1 MIRTAAFAAACL
13 VSLPV
18 AGTAAAQ
25 TDAYTDHQIGVLQAQ
40 QAMDRQRAVALENEL
55 NARTAEVE
63 ADRRAR
69 QAQMQRQTPYL
80 PTTEAYT
87 AGEDTQAR
95 GESGLP
101 MIPPERLAASNRRVL
116 EIVGERGR

>member
-1 MIRTAAFAAACL
+1 MNRTAAFAAA
-13 VSLPV
+13 SLLTLSS
-18 AGTAAAQ
+18 AGAAAAQ
-25 TDAYTDHQIGVLQAQ
+25 TDAYVDHQIGVLQAQ

-55 NARTAEVE
+55 NARTAEAD

-69 QAQMQRQTPYL
+69 DVQTQREPPYL

-87 AGEDTQAR
+87 ADDDTQAR
-95 GESGLP
+95 GPYGLP